1 MSLDFPAI
9 DKVEVALFGDQY
21 GLKRTAMWRAIG
33 FHRLLLATGANEP
46 LASAIAGMLWRISL
60 LEIKATKSS
69 FSSFF

>member
-21 GLKRTAMWRAIG
+21 SLKRTAMWRAIG
-33 FHRLLLATGANEP
+33 FHRLLLATGAKEP
-46 LASAIAGMLWRISL
+46 LASAVAGMLWRISL
-60 LEIKATKSS
+60 LEIKQTRS